1 LISHPA
7 FYAAAMAIKK
17 QKNTR
22 FILSISLFIAALLA
36 SFLMSIAANQK
47 EKYWV
52 ASKSIAS
59 GSAIESSDLNL
70 ISVTLGASRGRYVSA
85 DLDPIGQISRR
96 IIASGELI
104 EVDALTN
111 KSSFARQK
119 QLSLSM
125 RSVDIPSQVGVGE
138 IVSLYQLHDE
148 KNGESPRAPIFVL
161 GSVFV
166 VSIDSKGSN
175 FGGEVAMTVSVDAEF
190 IAEVLAATTS
200 GRLVA
205 VRAHG

>member
-1 LISHPA
+1 
-7 FYAAAMAIKK
+7 MALKK

-52 ASKSIAS
+52 ASKPIAPGTSIDS
-59 GSAIESSDLNL
+59 TDLNL
-70 ISVTLGASRGRYVSA
+70 ISVTLGSARGRYVSA
-85 DLDPIGQISRR
+85 DIDPVGLIARQV
-96 IIASGELI
+96 IASGELL
-104 EVDALTN
+104 EVDALTHQ
-111 KSSFARQK
+111 SATARGK
-119 QLSLSM
+119 QISLSM
-125 RSVDIPSQVGVGE
+125 RSVDIPSQVDAGE

-148 KNGESPRAPIFVL
+148 KNGESLQAPTFIL

-166 VSIDSKGSN
+166 VSIDRKGSN
-175 FGGEVAMTVSVDAEF
+175 FGGEVAMTVSVAGEF
-190 IAEVLAATTS
+190 IADVLAATTS

-205 VRAHG
+205 VRTHG

>member
-1 LISHPA
+1 
-7 FYAAAMAIKK
+7 MALKK

-52 ASKSIAS
+52 ASKPIAS
-59 GSAIESSDLNL
+59 GTSIQSSDLNL
-70 ISVTLGASRGRYVSA
+70 ISVTLGSSRGRYVSA
-85 DLDPIGQISRR
+85 DLDPIGQVSRR

-104 EVDALTN
+104 EVDALTSQ
-111 KSSFARQK
+111 SSPARQK
-119 QLSLSM
+119 QVSLSM

-148 KNGESPRAPIFVL
+148 KNGESPQAPTFIL
-161 GSVFV
+161 GGVFV
-166 VSIDSKGSN
+166 VSIDRKGSN
-175 FGGEVAMTVSVDAEF
+175 FGGEVAMTVSVDGEF
-190 IAEVLAATTS
+190 IADVLAATTS

>member
-1 LISHPA
+1 
-7 FYAAAMAIKK
+7 MALKK

-36 SFLMSIAANQK
+36 SFLMSLAANQK

-52 ASKSIAS
+52 ASKTIAS
-59 GSAIESSDLNL
+59 GTSIESSDFNL
-70 ISVTLGASRGRYVSA
+70 ISVTLGSARERYVSA
-85 DLDPIGQISRR
+85 DIDPVGLVSRR

-111 KSSFARQK
+111 QSLAATHK
-119 QLSLSM
+119 QISLSM
-125 RSVDIPSQVGVGE
+125 RSVDIPSQVSAGE
-138 IVSLYQLHDE
+138 IISLYQLHDE
-148 KNGESPRAPIFVL
+148 KNGENPQPPTYIL

-175 FGGEVAMTVSVDAEF
+175 FGGEVAMTVSVAGEF
-190 IAEVLAATTS
+190 IAKVLAATTS

>member
-1 LISHPA
+1 
-7 FYAAAMAIKK
+7 MALKK

-52 ASKSIAS
+52 ASKPIAS
-59 GSAIESSDLNL
+59 GTSIESSDLNL
-70 ISVTLGASRGRYVSA
+70 ISVTLGAAQERYVSA
-85 DLDPIGQISRR
+85 DSDPFDLVSRR

-104 EVDALTN
+104 EVDALTDQ
-111 KSSFARQK
+111 SSPARQK
-119 QLSLSM
+119 QVSLSM

-148 KNGESPRAPIFVL
+148 KNGESPQAPTFIL
-161 GSVFV
+161 GGVFV
-166 VSIDSKGSN
+166 VSIDRKGSN
-175 FGGEVAMTVSVDAEF
+175 FGGEVVMTVSVDSEF
-190 IAEVLAATTS
+190 ITDVLAATTS

>member
-1 LISHPA
+1 
-7 FYAAAMAIKK
+7 MALKK

-22 FILSISLFIAALLA
+22 LILSISLFIAALLA

-52 ASKSIAS
+52 ASKPIAS
-59 GSAIESSDLNL
+59 GTSIDSSDLNL
-70 ISVTLGASRGRYVSA
+70 ISVTLGAARERYVSA
-85 DLDPIGQISRR
+85 DSDPFGLVSRR

-104 EVDALTN
+104 EVDALTDQ
-111 KSSFARQK
+111 SSPARQK
-119 QLSLSM
+119 QVSLSM

-148 KNGESPRAPIFVL
+148 KNGESPQAPTFIL
-161 GSVFV
+161 GGVFV
-166 VSIDSKGSN
+166 VSIDRKGSN
-175 FGGEVAMTVSVDAEF
+175 FGGEIAMTVSVDSEF
-190 IAEVLAATTS
+190 ITDVLAATTS